1 VLTAYG
7 RTTREVR
14 APAILAGKTVSA
26 MSRLLRRGAGLTY
39 PGVIGERLHPG
50 LIGDLCAG
58 LPGGAI
64 AITGT
69 NGKTTVAKML
79 GDALAASDRRVV
91 RNDSGSN
98 LRQGIASTL
107 IRAAHPVG
115 GHLKGDIAVLEVDEA
130 TLPNVAA
137 AIAPRVL
144 CVTNVLRDQLDRY
157 GDLDTTAAMIA
168 QGIAASPETT
178 VVLNADDPI
187 VAGLGVD
194 APHRVIYF
202 GVDDPR
208 RARSATGRGSDAAR
222 CPACGGTLR
231 YDHVYYGHLG
241 SWACTDCGLSRPH
254 PAFSAR
260 DIELHAE
267 RSSFTLVGATEPV
280 RVELPVGGLHNVYN
294 ALAAYVCAFVAGLDG
309 ARMVAA
315 LKRFSPAFGRT
326 EELEVGGAR
335 VLLMLAKNPSGAEQS
350 LASVLADDVPKAIG
364 ITLNDHAADG
374 TDVSWIWD
382 VDFESFDLADCTF
395 VVSGTRAE
403 DVAVRLKYAGVD
415 DRRLSVIR
423 DPAEAVAR
431 LGAVS
436 RRRGA
441 YMLATYTAMLE
452 IRSALTP
459 PEDRFARL
467 GARMRRHV
475 R

>member
-1 VLTAYG
+1 M
-7 RTTREVR
+7 RD
-14 APAILAGKTVSA
+14 PAILAGKTVSA

-39 PGVIGERLHPG
+39 PGVIGERLHPQ

-58 LPGGAI
+58 LPGGTI

-107 IRAAHPVG
+107 IRAAYPVG
-115 GHLKGDIAVLEVDEA
+115 GRLRGDVAVLEVDEA
-130 TLPNVAA
+130 TLPNIAA
-137 AIAPRVL
+137 GIAPRVL

-168 QGIAASPETT
+168 EGIAAAPGATI
-178 VVLNADDPI
+178 VLNADDPI
-187 VAGLGVD
+187 VAGLGADTPGRAVF
-194 APHRVIYF
+194 F
-202 GVDDPR
+202 GVADPR
-208 RARSATGRGSDAAR
+208 CARSATGRGSDAAR

-231 YDHVYYGHLG
+231 YDHLYYGHLG
-241 SWACTDCGLSRPH
+241 AWACQDCGLTRPV
-254 PAFSAR
+254 PRFSAR
-260 DIELHAE
+260 DVELHAE
-267 RSSFTLVGATEPV
+267 SSSFTLVDGPDAT
-280 RVELPVGGLHNVYN
+280 RIQLPVGGLHNVYN
-294 ALAAYVCAFVAGLDG
+294 ALAAYACGFLAGLDG

-315 LKRFSPAFGRT
+315 LRRFSPAFGRT

-350 LASVLADDVPKAIG
+350 LASVLADDGPKDIG
-364 ITLNDHAADG
+364 MALNDHAADG

-382 VDFESFDLADCTF
+382 VDFESFDLSDCTF

-415 DRRLSVIR
+415 DRRLTVLR
-423 DPAEAVAR
+423 DPAEAVGR
-431 LGAVS
+431 LAAAS

-452 IRSALTP
+452 IRGALTP

-467 GARMRRHV
+467 GTRLRRHA
-475 R
+475 RDS